1 MAVQLQHRGLL
12 TRINSMKNVWTAL
25 FVSSILVSST
35 FANAAATVEPNLGP
49 MPHERTNT
57 PKLANA
63 NVGRY
68 LYVGVAPKFESS
80 EIDLTVSKMSLTLRA
95 TGWINREKIDG
106 YGLQLYKRWKQIDST
121 MQDPDFV
128 LHPLV
133 QLQSLATK
141 DTSIAWSKIA
151 AQYSSH
157 ILENR
162 GLDIY
167 SPKRNASFLQASGK
181 DDDYRKTIS
190 TAILRYYFKNNSLTP
205 EAIKSDNKLRDYLVS
220 STNSRELFKKHYS
233 DIYTPSNKKSGYLGH
248 LTLVYPVAATVQGP
262 FDQPREG
269 TRELM
274 SYGTIESRWWSDK
287 WNDEFGGLPFI
298 LINSAG
304 VAFHGPITNFAPL
317 DVWYLRRGYV
327 SHGCHRMDTSD
338 LIELRNILPR
348 DIKDLGKVRLTI
360 LNNFDVT
367 DWDNDGKEEV
377 VDVKY
382 YNIPSSVAIPQG
394 KTIDEAIKP
403 FLVKNQMKTYFQN
416 NNFAK
421 NFYDAATDTIQD
433 APKYKLNGN
442 ILSQEG
448 RHGRLSIKR
457 FDYQASRVLQ
467 YKELGIQMYPYDDNQ
482 GKFPPTYFLAN

>member
-1 MAVQLQHRGLL
+1 
-12 TRINSMKNVWTAL
+12 MKSVWTVL
-25 FVSSILVSST
+25 FASSILMSSS
-35 FANAAATVEPNLGP
+35 FANGAEIVESLMGP

-68 LYVGVAPKFESS
+68 LYVGVAPKFDSS
-80 EIDLTVSKMSLTLRA
+80 EIELTVSKMSLTLRA
-95 TGWINREKIDG
+95 TGWITQSKIDG
-106 YGLQLYKRWKQIDST
+106 YGLQLYKRWEQIDST

-141 DTSIAWSKIA
+141 DTSIAWTKIA

-157 ILENR
+157 VLENR

-167 SPKRNASFLQASGK
+167 TSKRNASFLEASGQE
-181 DDDYRKTIS
+181 DDYRRTIS
-190 TAILRYYFKNNSLTP
+190 TAILRYYFNNNSLTP
-205 EAIKSDNKLRDYLVS
+205 EAVKSDNRLRDRLLS
-220 STNSRELFKKHYS
+220 NANSRELFKKHYAK
-233 DIYTPSNKKSGYLGH
+233 IYTPSRKKSGYLGH
-248 LTLVYPVAATVQGP
+248 LTLVYPIAASVKGP
-262 FDQPREG
+262 FDQPSEG
-269 TRELM
+269 SRNLM

-304 VAFHGPITNFAPL
+304 VAFHGPITNFGPL
-317 DVWYLRRGYV
+317 DVWYLKRGYV

-338 LIELRNILPR
+338 IIELRNILPR
-348 DIKDLGKVRLTI
+348 NLKDLGKVRLTV
-360 LNNFDVT
+360 LNNFDVI

-382 YNIPSSVAIPQG
+382 YNIPSSIAIPEG
-394 KTIDEAIKP
+394 KTMDDAIKP
-403 FLVKNQMKTYFQN
+403 FLVENQMKTYYQN
-416 NNFAK
+416 NAFTK
-421 NFYDAATDTIQD
+421 NLYDAATDTIEGT
-433 APKYKLNGN
+433 PKYTVSGNVLSKNGV
-442 ILSQEG
+442 
-448 RHGRLSIKR
+448 HGRLPLKR

-467 YKELGIQMYPYDDNQ
+467 YKELGTQMYPYDDNQ
-482 GKFPPTYFLAN
+482 GKFPPTYFLNN